1 MLDIKFIR
9 ENKDLVAQAAQHKNR
24 PVDLD
29 RLLELDDKRRELL
42 SKVQTLR
49 EERNVLAQKGN
60 SDEARTRGKDLKD
73 ELKKLE
79 DELSGLDEEYTKLLL
94 SVPNITHPD
103 MPVGKDDSENVTLR
117 TWGDIRTF
125 DFTIRDHMELGE
137 MLDIIDTQTA
147 SQVSGSRF
155 YYLKGKAVLLQF
167 GLINYVMQTLM
178 NRDIVGAIAK
188 KVNSP
193 FDTPF
198 TPVLPPVIMKAEV
211 MNKMDRL
218 YPTDDRYYFEK
229 DDLVFIGSAE
239 HTLGP
244 IYMDKTL
251 KEAEL
256 PIRLIGYSTA
266 FRREAGSYG
275 KDTKGIL
282 RAHQFDKL
290 EMESFTPAENGD
302 AEQQLFVG
310 LQEYMLQELGIPYR
324 ILDVC
329 TGDTG
334 KPDYRQIDV
343 ECWIPSQGKYRETH
357 SADYMTDYQARRLNI
372 RYETADKKKE
382 YVHMNDATAFAIG
395 RTLIA
400 IMENYQQADGSI
412 TVPKVLQ
419 SLVGFDTISA

>member
-1 MLDIKFIR
+1 
-9 ENKDLVAQAAQHKNR
+9 
-24 PVDLD
+24 
-29 RLLELDDKRRELL
+29 
-42 SKVQTLR
+42 
-49 EERNVLAQKGN
+49 
-60 SDEARTRGKDLKD
+60 
-73 ELKKLE
+73 
-79 DELSGLDEEYTKLLL
+79 
-94 SVPNITHPD
+94 
-103 MPVGKDDSENVTLR
+103 
-117 TWGDIRTF
+117 
-125 DFTIRDHMELGE
+125 
-137 MLDIIDTQTA
+137 
-147 SQVSGSRF
+147 
-155 YYLKGKAVLLQF
+155 
-167 GLINYVMQTLM
+167 
-178 NRDIVGAIAK
+178 
-188 KVNSP
+188 
-193 FDTPF
+193 
-198 TPVLPPVIMKAEV
+198 
-211 MNKMDRL
+211 L